1 MNESEKVLFDKTFQ
15 HQDTL
20 MSVIFK
26 LTEMR
31 FVAESQEGY
40 SARWIE
46 REITSLL
53 KMIGDKVNG

>member
-1 MNESEKVLFDKTFQ
+1 MTESDKVLFEKAFQ
-15 HQDTL
+15 CQDTL
-20 MSVIFK
+20 ISVIFK

-31 FVAESQEGY
+31 FVAESQEGS

>member
-1 MNESEKVLFDKTFQ
+1 MNESEKVFFDKAFQ
-15 HQDTL
+15 CQDTL

-31 FVAESQEGY
+31 FVAESQEGS